1 MFDINEKNHI
11 HFWNEISKRFAAD
24 IPEMIEAE
32 KKSRVQRIE
41 EAFRAGMEVDTTG
54 VDQQLFDKMWLDND
68 IDAVN
73 AELVMDFTR
82 DLETT
87 KARKTDSTISPAYDL
102 YHLMRNSRLISF
114 YFCFGSKSTRF
125 PGRLHPETEKLLLE
139 LLWWR
144 TMDKNDI
151 SITRNS
157 TWWISGSEN
166 HDLNSKVTN
175 MLSSAIF
182 ADEADY
188 CEKIYPDYGYGCS
201 PGYMSAGYNPE
212 AGDAPE
218 MKGKERAVWSDG
230 NEYRA
235 VEHYEALLEYL
246 KEYFAERVKKGFFL
260 ENGSPGYMRFTIA
273 YILLLYNFCPD
284 AALRQQVKM
293 FLDLFWVD
301 WALQSL
307 GGLRGGPKTRHHNKV
322 GSYDAMSDWARFY
335 LGGSGLTTVNYMQQL
350 IGDYSFNPLLWE
362 MVIDRKGLGSF
373 AYISRGIGEEE
384 ETCPRPFGVERTMTG
399 NRESRMVKYS
409 YVTPDYVLGTQMD
422 HPLAVHNHLSAH
434 GRWQGLITSDLNSR
448 ILTISLEQFRGKTDP
463 GNDYSIELMYHSA
476 QSKGVLITQQKRR
489 WTQLNPDWFPTYDQ
503 LYDIDF
509 GLYIGSG
516 WQTRIEQDGWLFLE
530 QDDTYAAIRILRVKT
545 DPDPLAFAKG
555 TDRYENYV
563 EIDYDSYSWNEP
575 KTILKLANKFSPI
588 IIEAGRRDDY
598 STLADFKKQ
607 ILANKLEIHKTVA
620 THETKIIV
628 VYKGADAEE
637 IVFNAANQADV
648 PTVGGKYIN
657 YRYPKTFDAPY
668 LQADYESGV
677 VEMKKG
683 DHRQVLNFNTISC
696 DADSLNH

>member
-1 MFDINEKNHI
+1 MIELNEKNHI
-11 HFWNEISKRFAAD
+11 AFWKNFTTNTLSD
-24 IPEMIEAE
+24 IPDLIANE
-32 KKSRVQRIE
+32 KRSRASRIE
-41 EAFRAGMEVDTTG
+41 QVFKDGRTIDVTG
-54 VDQQLFDKMWLDND
+54 IDQQLFDRMWIGENLDQINRNL
-68 IDAVN
+68 ID
-73 AELVMDFTR
+73 DFTN

-87 KARKTDSTISPAYDL
+87 RARKSDPTISPAYDL
-102 YHLMRNSRLISF
+102 YHLMRNSRLVSF
-114 YFCFGSKSTRF
+114 YFCFGSKSCKF
-125 PGRLHPETEKLLLE
+125 PGRLFPETEKLLLE

-144 TMDKNDI
+144 TMEKNDI
-151 SITRNS
+151 AITRNS
-157 TWWISGSEN
+157 TWWMSGSEN

-201 PGYMSAGYNPE
+201 PGYMSAGYNPV

-218 MKGKERAVWSDG
+218 MKGKERASWADG
-230 NEYRA
+230 KEYRA
-235 VEHYEALLEYL
+235 IDHYEALVTYL
-246 KEYFAERVKKGFFL
+246 KEYFAERAKKGFFL
-260 ENGSPGYMRFTIA
+260 ENGSPGYMKFTIA
-273 YILLLYNFCPD
+273 YILLIYNFCPD
-284 AALRQQVKM
+284 AALRQQVKR
-293 FLDLFWVD
+293 FLDLFWTD
-301 WALQSL
+301 WALQSI

-322 GSYDAMSDWARFY
+322 GYYDSMSDWARFY
-335 LGGSGLTTVNYMQQL
+335 LGGDGLTAFNYSQQM
-350 IGDYSFNPLLWE
+350 IGDYSFCPQIWE
-362 MVIDRKGLGSF
+362 IIVDREGLGSF

-384 ETCPRPFGVERTMTG
+384 ETLPRPYGVERTMTG

-448 ILTISLEQFRGKTDP
+448 ILTVSLEQFRGKTDP

-509 GLYIGSG
+509 GVYIGSG

-555 TDRYENYV
+555 TDRYENFV
-563 EIDYDSYSWNEP
+563 EIDFDSYSWNEP
-575 KTILKLANKFSPI
+575 KTILKLANKYSPI
-588 IIEAGRRDDY
+588 IIEAGCRADY
-598 STLADFKKQ
+598 PTLADFQRQ
-607 ILANKLEIHKTVA
+607 ILSNKLEIHKTVA

-628 VYKGADAEE
+628 VYKGVEAEE

-668 LQADYESGV
+668 LQADYDSGV
-677 VEMKKG
+677 VKIEKG
-683 DHRQVLNFNTISC
+683 DFRQIMDFNTISC
-696 DADSLNH
+696 DEGNSG